1 MTDGKHPASGKPVR
15 GTFLRVLF
23 ARFTSNGRRM
33 MRKRIVHCLTAL
45 AIGSMGWLVATPA
58 AEAQVRMEAMEG
70 WTFTFTGNI
79 NAFYV
84 FETESDDGTVS
95 ADGFEL
101 VGAGRQGS
109 TVRTGLLPAFA
120 SFEAATRQK
129 NVDLMVHFGF
139 APQIQTPGGHDNFG
153 NGTQAGAQIDMRQL
167 YMTVTGE
174 WGQIL
179 AGREIGV
186 YQRQNILNDQTLFG
200 VGATGGNFGDPGGT
214 TLGRIGFGYVY
225 PNFNAQLTYSSPADR
240 PAQVTIGIFD
250 PDTHN
255 DFDEVVAPRVEGEIT
270 VSGSGVMAWAGG
282 MIQNQKDTSL
292 DETATSFGGH
302 GGVKYS
308 HEMFSVVGSGY
319 YGEGIGTTLVFNGAR
334 TSVEGSVELRK
345 SYGFIGQVT
354 VTPRDS
360 DVTLGASFGQST
372 LQNADDEG
380 DAKIHNRS
388 ATGGIYYQ
396 ATPALKVVGE
406 GTYSW
411 SEDDIDATEKNSS
424 IVIAGGLMLFF

>member
-1 MTDGKHPASGKPVR
+1 M
-15 GTFLRVLF
+15 
-23 ARFTSNGRRM
+23 RR
-33 MRKRIVHCLTAL
+33 RIVHCLTAL
-45 AIGSMGWLVATPA
+45 AIGLMGCLVATPE

-84 FETESDDGTVS
+84 FETESDDGQI
-95 ADGFEL
+95 ANPFAL

-109 TVRTGLLPAFA
+109 SVRTGLLPAFA

-129 NVDLMVHFGF
+129 DLDLMVHFGF
-139 APQIQTPGGHDNFG
+139 APQIQTAGGHDNFG

-167 YMTVTGE
+167 FMTVTGT

-186 YQRQNILNDQTLFG
+186 FQRQNILNDQTLFG
-200 VGATGGNFGDPGGT
+200 VGATGGNFADEGGT

-225 PNFNAQLTYSSPADR
+225 PNFNAQLAYSSPADR
-240 PAQVTIGIFD
+240 PAQVTIAVFD

-255 DFDEVVAPRVEGEIT
+255 GFDEVVAPRLEGEVT
-270 VSGSGVMAWAGG
+270 VSATDFMLWGGG
-282 MIQNQKDTSL
+282 MLQNQKDTSL

-334 TSVEGSVELRK
+334 SSVDGSVELRT
-345 SYGFIGQVT
+345 SYGFIGQLT
-354 VTPRDS
+354 VTPRES
-360 DVTLGASFGQST
+360 DVTFGASFGQST
-372 LQNADDEG
+372 LENADDEG
-380 DAKIHNRS
+380 DFKLHNRS

-396 ATPALKVVGE
+396 ATSALKVVGE

-411 SEDDIDATEKNSS
+411 SDDDNDATDKNSS
-424 IVIAGGLMLFF
+424 IVINGGLMLFF